1 MGIGVVRRITRPAT
15 APIRRRRRQAM
26 TATPVEKLSEG
37 QVASRLEELSEWS
50 HINDQ
55 IQRTY
60 AFNDFVQAI
69 AFVNKVA
76 HKAEVVQ
83 HHPDI
88 LIRYNKVTLT
98 VTTHDSGGITQ
109 KDFDLATACD
119 SFLSE

>member
-1 MGIGVVRRITRPAT
+1 
-15 APIRRRRRQAM
+15 M

-37 QVASRLEELSEWS
+37 QVATRLEELSEWS
-50 HINDQ
+50 QINDQ

-60 AFNDFVQAI
+60 AFDDFVQAI

-76 HKAEVVQ
+76 EKAEASQ

-119 SFLSE
+119 SFLSA